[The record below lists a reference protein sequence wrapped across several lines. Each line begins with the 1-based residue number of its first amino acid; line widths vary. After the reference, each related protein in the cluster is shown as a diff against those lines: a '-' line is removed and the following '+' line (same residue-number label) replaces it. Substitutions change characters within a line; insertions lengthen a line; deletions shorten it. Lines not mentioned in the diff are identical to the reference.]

1 MPYLSDT
8 EESLR
13 SLLHAVSEVGAD
25 YFYIDRL
32 NPRYGVW
39 PSLKGLL
46 QEHLPHL
53 TEKYKK
59 ILFSKPAREEYS
71 LTLAKTVSKQARQV
85 GLAGKMSL
93 LF

>member
-1 MPYLSDT
+1 LD
-8 EESLR
+8 
-13 SLLHAVSEVGAD
+13 AVKEVGAD
-25 YFYIDRL
+25 YFYVDRL

-46 QEHLPHL
+46 QERFPHL
-53 TEKYKK
+53 TEGYKS
-59 ILFSKPAREEYS
+59 ILFNKRVREKYS
-71 LTLAKTVSKQARQV
+71 IGLATTVSKLARQV